1 MIYHG
6 RVASASVSQSS
17 TAFIR
22 QPDASSVI
30 HMPMICK
37 IFFRSSADSSVNMS
51 DYFDSDDPFA
61 DFTAADLE
69 TIEHAAIEAT
79 QRSQPVPLRP
89 PPHSIIPQ
97 RQITRLPSYQPA
109 IPILE
114 EDPTLE
120 DDDYGQFNV
129 DEEDLILDTSNPVDQ
144 PLLPPSQP
152 QPAQPP
158 TITTTSSSSIHTELT
173 HLRAEIAR
181 LKAER
186 DTFETKAYSQDG
198 KLDHLQRTLQR
209 TQADHAAVLQRLQ
222 NVAETEKRRLREDLA
237 ERERRLARIS
247 AELEF
252 QKNEVRQAREERN
265 AGAGG
270 VVVPMV
276 GTVGGVNGEGSP
288 KKARVVRGS
297 GVKSPESKS
306 KIGVFSARAFGKEG
320 VVPAKQ
326 KKRKRGEEE
335 VMEQVIPMQVEQ
347 NRITEAEVNRMVME
361 KILQGRTLWTSSDE
375 RFDVFLESDC
385 ADGSCC
391 RIFLHITMALK
402 KRFPRFRKFSLLM
415 RNIRSRR

>member
-1 MIYHG
+1 
-6 RVASASVSQSS
+6 
-17 TAFIR
+17 
-22 QPDASSVI
+22 
-30 HMPMICK
+30 
-37 IFFRSSADSSVNMS
+37 MS
-51 DYFDSDDPFA
+51 DYFDTDDPFA

-97 RQITRLPSYQPA
+97 RQITRIPSYQPT
-109 IPILE
+109 IPIIE
-114 EDPTLE
+114 EDPTLS

-152 QPAQPP
+152 QPPQPP
-158 TITTTSSSSIHTELT
+158 STSTTSFSSSSLLAELT
-173 HLRAEIAR
+173 ALRAEIAR

-186 DTFETKAYSQDG
+186 DTSETKAYSQDG

-209 TQADHAAVLQRLQ
+209 TQADHAAALQRLQ
-222 NVAETEKRRLREDLA
+222 NVAETEKRGLREDLA

-252 QKNEVRQAREERN
+252 QKNEVRQARERRD
-265 AGAGG
+265 G
-270 VVVPMV
+270 VVVPVVPV
-276 GTVGGVNGEGSP
+276 GTVVGGANGEGSP

-320 VVPAKQ
+320 VVPGKQ
-326 KKRKRGEEE
+326 KKRKREEE
-335 VMEQVIPMQVEQ
+335 MEQVIRMQVEQ
-347 NRITEAEVNRMVME
+347 IGISEVEVNRMVME
-361 KILQGRTLWTSSDE
+361 KIFQGRTLWTSSDE
-375 RFDVFLESDC
+375 RFEVFTKFDC

-402 KRFPRFRKFSLLM
+402 KRFSLFRKYSSSM
-415 RNIRSRR
+415 KNILSRL